1 MPSLQHSLSNLKNFR
16 AGKKMQEAAWQFLI
30 NHMASKE
37 EQTELM
43 KTFKLL
49 DINND
54 GKLSHEELVI
64 GYSKFM
70 DRPDAEEAVK
80 KIMSIVDNNNSGLID
95 YSGTFLPPP

>member
-1 MPSLQHSLSNLKNFR
+1 
-16 AGKKMQEAAWQFLI
+16 
-30 NHMASKE
+30 MASKE

-54 GKLSHEELVI
+54 GKLSQEELVI

-70 DRPDAEEAVK
+70 DRPQAEEAVK

>member
-1 MPSLQHSLSNLKNFR
+1 
-16 AGKKMQEAAWQFLI
+16 
-30 NHMASKE
+30 MASKE
-37 EQTELM
+37 EQAELM

-70 DRPDAEEAVK
+70 DPPQAEEAVK

-95 YSGTFLPPP
+95 YSGTFLPLP

>member
-1 MPSLQHSLSNLKNFR
+1 
-16 AGKKMQEAAWQFLI
+16 
-30 NHMASKE
+30 MASKE

-49 DINND
+49 DLNND
-54 GKLSHEELVI
+54 GKLSQEELVI

-70 DRPDAEEAVK
+70 DRPQAEEAVK

>member
-1 MPSLQHSLSNLKNFR
+1 
-16 AGKKMQEAAWQFLI
+16 
-30 NHMASKE
+30 MASKE

-70 DRPDAEEAVK
+70 DRPQAEEAVK

>member
-1 MPSLQHSLSNLKNFR
+1 
-16 AGKKMQEAAWQFLI
+16 
-30 NHMASKE
+30 MASKE

-49 DINND
+49 DLNND
-54 GKLSHEELVI
+54 GKLSQEELVI

-70 DRPDAEEAVK
+70 DRPQAEEAVK

-95 YSGTFLPPP
+95 YSGTFLSPP

>member
-1 MPSLQHSLSNLKNFR
+1 
-16 AGKKMQEAAWQFLI
+16 
-30 NHMASKE
+30 MASKE

-43 KTFKLL
+43 KTFNLIDL
-49 DINND
+49 NND
-54 GKLSHEELVI
+54 GKLSQEELVI

-70 DRPDAEEAVK
+70 DRPQAEEAVK

>member
-1 MPSLQHSLSNLKNFR
+1 
-16 AGKKMQEAAWQFLI
+16 
-30 NHMASKE
+30 MASKE
-37 EQTELM
+37 EQAELM

-54 GKLSHEELVI
+54 GKLSQEELVI

-70 DRPDAEEAVK
+70 DRPQAEEAVK